1 MMTVAIFL
9 IFFLFVVEVFRN
21 CLLQKRA
28 DLPPYKRWSYLSY
41 NNSQKYLDEKRFKR
55 IQNTDNSENNGNDNR
70 KIFRALTLISLV
82 FLLLDADSH
91 VHLRNNRIVPDNDD
105 VTGEWVSESSST
117 SPDIQI

>member
-55 IQNTDNSENNGNDNR
+55 IQNTE
-70 KIFRALTLISLV
+70 LTI
-82 FLLLDADSH
+82 
-91 VHLRNNRIVPDNDD
+91 LRIMETTIERHF
-105 VTGEWVSESSST
+105 EL
-117 SPDIQI
+117 